1 MNDEELLHQL
11 AHGSGSAI
19 DTLIYKYHKL
29 LYGYVFR
36 MTTNEHTTADIVQE
50 TFVILYR
57 QALKQ
62 QCPETLKPWLYKIAT
77 NLCRDYWKKAST
89 RREVP
94 WDWEHNS
101 WPTDAM
107 HPETIHFADQYADR
121 EWMMASIN
129 RLHMDH
135 RAVIF
140 LRFYQDLTYEQMAE
154 ALEVPVNT
162 VKSRLYRALKQL
174 EINLETEVA
183 QFETVLDSDRKHP
196 GKRGMMDER

>member
-19 DTLIYKYHKL
+19 DTLIFKYHKL

-36 MTTNEHTTADIVQE
+36 MTMNEHTAADIVQE

-62 QCPETLKPWLYKIAT
+62 RCPETLKPWLYKIAT

-89 RREVP
+89 RREVS
-94 WDWEHNS
+94 WDWERNFR
-101 WPTDAM
+101 PA
-107 HPETIHFADQYADR
+107 ETIHSEVVHFADQYADR
-121 EWMMASIN
+121 EWMMEAIN
-129 RLHMDH
+129 RLHIDH

-140 LRFYQDLTYEQMAE
+140 LRFYQDLTYEQIAD
-154 ALEVPVNT
+154 ALDVPVNT

-174 EINLETEVA
+174 EISLQAEAVRA
-183 QFETVLDSDRKHP
+183 ETVLDSDRKYP